1 MIGSKLPRRIFFA
14 VFTGVLLVTAHV
26 LVAQRPARQQDRLER
41 IRAEIRR
48 YRQKLTQQ
56 SQKEQ
61 TALEQLGRID
71 REMDLI
77 RKLIRE
83 LKRREAKLKKNI
95 FTTNEDLLTLQ
106 DELARAKE
114 AYANRLVHFY
124 KHKRLDE
131 LAVLLSVRSLSQAVV
146 WVKYARRIAE
156 ADQRRL
162 RKIMQTQEKI
172 QRTNRTYRAQ
182 LAALKKILRE
192 KSAEENTLRQRRK
205 KRRELLAKIRSD
217 KKLYAEKIAEYEQA
231 AREIERLIR
240 MRETDRLKRP
250 LNLARTSE
258 FPKLRGRMI
267 WPTRGRVIRR
277 FGKVKNPGLN
287 TYYINEGIDIQ
298 APLGADVRATCSGV
312 ITAITWQRGRGNIVI
327 VNHFGGYYTVYT
339 HLSQIL
345 VSLGDRVKTGEVIG
359 KVGDTGSLSGP
370 VLHFEIWKE
379 KSPVNPM
386 KWLRKAS

>member
-1 MIGSKLPRRIFFA
+1 M
-14 VFTGVLLVTAHV
+14 LL
-26 LVAQRPARQQDRLER
+26 AQQRTPHQDRLER

-48 YRQKLTQQ
+48 YRQKLAQQ
-56 SQKEQ
+56 NRKEQ
-61 TALEQLGRID
+61 TALEQLNRID
-71 REMDLI
+71 REIDLI
-77 RKLIRE
+77 RKLIRA
-83 LKRREAKLKKNI
+83 LRRREAQLKKNI
-95 FTTNEDLLTLQ
+95 FASNENLLALQ
-106 DELARAKE
+106 EELQRAKA
-114 AYANRLVHFY
+114 AYASRLVHFY

-131 LAVLLSVRSLSQAVV
+131 LEVLLSVRTLSQAVV
-146 WVKYARRIAE
+146 WVKYVQRISQ

-162 RKIMQTQEKI
+162 RKILDTQAKI
-172 QRTNRTYRAQ
+172 RLANQKYRSQ
-182 LAALKKILRE
+182 LADLNRVLRE
-192 KSAEENTLRQRRK
+192 KSSEEHTLRLRRK
-205 KRRELLAKIRSD
+205 KRRELLARIRSD

-258 FPKLRGRMI
+258 FPKLRGKMI
-267 WPTRGRVIRR
+267 WPTSGKIIRR
-277 FGKVKNPGLN
+277 FGKIKNPGLN

-298 APLGADVRATCSGV
+298 APMGADVRATCSGV

-327 VNHFGGYYTVYT
+327 VNHYGGYYTVYT

-345 VSLGDRVKTGEVIG
+345 VNIGDQVSTGDVIG

-379 KSPVNPM
+379 KSPVNPL
-386 KWLRKAS
+386 KWLRRAG